1 MKAPLLLCAL
11 FPAALMGSEL
21 PVAPFPEKKFDL
33 LPPLALADAA
43 RAKTPEVVFNEAKS
57 FFYRAT
63 PRTPSVA
70 KPRSRIPILVPKD
83 DVNWRLRILA
93 PDPAVDYKLIIKD
106 PVSGPTPAK

>member
-1 MKAPLLLCAL
+1 MKTPLLLCAL
-11 FPAALMGSEL
+11 FPTALMGGEL
-21 PVAPFPEKKFDL
+21 PVAFLPEKKFDL

-43 RAKTPEVVFNEAKS
+43 RAKSPEVLNEAKS

-70 KPRSRIPILVPKD
+70 KPLSQMPILVPKD

-93 PDPAVDYKLIIKD
+93 PDPTVDYKLIIRD